1 MRRLIPLVLVGVLVL
16 ATIGAALIGGSESV
30 GTEGNPVAQEALSKA
45 VKKTLAAESL
55 TMSLGQGFT
64 VVHEAPDL
72 TETTMPFAGV
82 VIQDGPHS
90 LTKAFGQW
98 FEDLPSAS
106 LPEPYAAFY
115 SPSQTLERLLDLPS
129 LEFTGAQT
137 FVSER
142 VLAPTR
148 TDHSTQTI
156 IETVRTAH
164 GFVVSVRTAIR
175 GAPPIPIPVLTCR
188 NCRGG
193 AIGTSTAGS
202 GAVTAVTFSGFNSS
216 HVSIP
221 SSDGILTRSTVA
233 TRKIGHDHLAVYE
246 WLSGGSP
253 GATTGF
259 SLTSES
265 GRQIDGGSGGP
276 TGAPISERDG
286 LLPNSGGSSG
296 PGSLGDVTVSVSGSD
311 VTNVR
316 LVVGGRTVDAMVP
329 VKVGSS
335 RFVVL
340 VGKVPRGRETSIQ
353 GLNSSNHVVTSTP
366 YTW

>member
-1 MRRLIPLVLVGVLVL
+1 MRRLIPPLLVGVLAL
-16 ATIGAALIGGSESV
+16 ATIGAALIGRSESV
-30 GTEGNPVAQEALSKA
+30 GTEGNRMAQEALSKA

-64 VVHEAPDL
+64 VVHVAPDL

-82 VIQDGPHS
+82 VIQNGSHS

-115 SPSQTLERLLDLPS
+115 SPSQTLERLLDLPN
-129 LEFTGAQT
+129 LEFSGAQT

-148 TDHSTQTI
+148 TDHNTQTI
-156 IETVRTAH
+156 TETVRTAH
-164 GFVVSVRTAIR
+164 GFVVSIRTTIR
-175 GAPPIPIPVLTCR
+175 GAPPIRIPVVTCR
-188 NCRGG
+188 NCHGG
-193 AIGTSTAGS
+193 VISTSPANS
-202 GAVTAVTFSGFNSS
+202 RVVRFSGFNSS

-221 SSDGILTRSTVA
+221 ASTNILARSTVA
-233 TRKIGHDHLAVYE
+233 TREIGHVHLAVYE
-246 WLSGGSP
+246 WPSGGSP

-259 SLTSES
+259 SLTNES

-276 TGAPISERDG
+276 TGAPISGSDG
-286 LLPNSGGSSG
+286 LFPNTGGSSG
-296 PGSLGDVTVSVSGSD
+296 PGSWGDVTVSVSGSD

-316 LVVGGRTVDAMVP
+316 LVVGGRTVDAMDP

-353 GLNSSNHVVTSTP
+353 GLNASNQMVTSTP